1 MELIRILLFLVVVL
15 TSCKKTTE
23 ETTEDITEENYA
35 APYFSLKSGF
45 YDKKL
50 ISLEILSPDPK
61 AEIYYTTDGSIPT
74 ENSTKYEGAIT
85 LVNKSDSNNVLSAIN
100 NVSPSKFVPSVKV
113 KKGHVIRAIA
123 KLPDG
128 KFTDIANGTFFVGIN
143 KKETYGDLP
152 VFSMI
157 TDPNN
162 LFDEE
167 KGIYVLGK
175 TYDEWC
181 KGNSMCKFAPSYTVK
196 GNYSLKGKEA
206 ERPAYIEY
214 FPKGSNVTA
223 FAENLGIRI
232 MGAATRTYVQKSFH
246 LTFREEYGKKKLKY
260 EVIPG
265 NMRSDGKGPVKK
277 YKSFNIRNG
286 GNDCEYT
293 KIRDKTIQD
302 LIYQRESIETQQQDL
317 AVVYI
322 DGEYWGI
329 YSVVEDY
336 TDNHIAN
343 NYDID
348 NKNVVI
354 IKTNEVEAGEDEDI
368 ELFNDLVNYITK
380 TDLSVESNYKKA
392 KEMIDVESFAW
403 FLAIT
408 VYVENTDGIL
418 QDNNW
423 AMWRVREPQ
432 DSVKH
437 ADGKWRGMI
446 YGIEYSTGI
455 YGDRNY
461 DRLAA
466 DTLNTLNNTVQNEN
480 VGTQIFTSL
489 LSNDHFKNLFI
500 NDISDLV
507 NIDFTDD
514 KVNSTIHDL
523 TSSLKPLVKD
533 QYDRFGPNEGRSD
546 PDGYYDDQVN
556 QFNSWLIG
564 RHETIMKNIADI
576 YDFED
581 PVTVTI
587 ESNNYEKGGFVVNTE
602 WKVFNKKYEGD
613 YFKENILYITAK
625 PFKKNKNK
633 YSTLNHWK
641 LENCEFAD
649 KKYQSNNE
657 SMSREETIGIYP
669 SEGCKVKAF
678 FS

>member
-50 ISLEILSPDPK
+50 ISLEIFSPDPK

-302 LIYQRESIETQQQDL
+302 LIYQRESIETQQQDFAIL
-317 AVVYI
+317 FI
-322 DGEYWGI
+322 DGEYWGVYI
-329 YSVVEDY
+329 VIENYS
-336 TDNHIAN
+336 DNHIEN

-348 NKNVVI
+348 NKNVII
-354 IKTNEVEAGEDEDI
+354 IKKGNVEAGEEDDIKLFDE
-368 ELFNDLVNYITK
+368 FNNYVTT
-380 TDLSVESNYKKA
+380 TDLTIPSNYDKL
-392 KEMIDVESFAW
+392 KEIIDVESFVWYFAVNTY
-403 FLAIT
+403 I
-408 VYVENTDGIL
+408 ENKDGIF
-418 QDNNW
+418 QNNNW
-423 AMWRVREPQ
+423 AFWRVREPQ

-437 ADGKWRGMI
+437 ADGKWRAMI
-446 YGIEYSTGI
+446 YDVEYSTGL
-455 YGDRNY
+455 YGDKKYNST
-461 DRLAA
+461 AMS
-466 DTLNTLNNTVQNEN
+466 NVVEN
-480 VGTQIFTSL
+480 KPHGFGNVLFNSL
-489 LSNDHFKNLFI
+489 MSNHNFKNLFI
-500 NDISDLV
+500 NALSDLV
-507 NIDFTDD
+507 NIDFESER
-514 KVNSTIHDL
+514 VNNIVQNY
-523 TSSLKPLVKD
+523 SSIVKPLMKD
-533 QYDRFGPNEGRSD
+533 QIERFGPSYAVND
-546 PDGYYDDQVN
+546 PDNYFSKQISELN
-556 QFNSWLIG
+556 NWLSG
-564 RHETIMKNIADI
+564 RHKYFLNNIAKTFK
-576 YDFED
+576 FEN
-581 PVTVTI
+581 PIKVTI
-587 ESNNYEKGGFVVNTE
+587 ESNDYSKGSFVVNNG
-602 WKVFNKKYEGD
+602 WKVFNEKYVGD

-625 PFKKNKNK
+625 SIKTG
-633 YSTLNHWK
+633 STFIRWK
-641 LENCEFAD
+641 LQNCKYAN
-649 KKYQSNNE
+649 KKYQSIINVKT
-657 SMSREETIGIYP
+657 SYKETIGIYP
-669 SEGCKVKAF
+669 SSGCRVMAF